1 MKRVD
6 KCCGGC
12 THFKYETTDGSGW
25 CEVGDTKTYCG
36 FGTDCNDFEDVETI
50 RRERVA
56 RKEHERRMQEV
67 VQTDWYKD
75 VCLKC
80 KYREMELNGE
90 KSYCVILH
98 WGNGRCM
105 KILQYLKKEE

>member
-1 MKRVD
+1 MD
-6 KCCGGC
+6 NI
-12 THFKYETTDGSGW
+12 YE
-25 CEVGDTKTYCG
+25 KHR
-36 FGTDCNDFEDVETI
+36 DFL
-50 RRERVA
+50 ERVA

-67 VQTDWYKD
+67 VQTDWYKN

-98 WGNGRCM
+98 WGKGQCM

>member
-1 MKRVD
+1 MD
-6 KCCGGC
+6 NI
-12 THFKYETTDGSGW
+12 YE
-25 CEVGDTKTYCG
+25 KHR
-36 FGTDCNDFEDVETI
+36 DFL
-50 RRERVA
+50 ERVA
-56 RKEHERRMQEV
+56 KKEHERRMQEV

-98 WGNGRCM
+98 WGKGQCM
-105 KILQYLKKEE
+105 KVLQYLQKKKEE

>member
-1 MKRVD
+1 MD
-6 KCCGGC
+6 NI
-12 THFKYETTDGSGW
+12 YE
-25 CEVGDTKTYCG
+25 KHI
-36 FGTDCNDFEDVETI
+36 DFL
-50 RRERVA
+50 ERVA

-67 VQTDWYKD
+67 MQTNWYKD

-98 WGNGRCM
+98 WGNGQCM
-105 KILQYLKKEE
+105 KVLQYLKKEE